1 MTWRLELQKVSKRFG
16 GLTAVAGL
24 DLNVAPG
31 ELLGLIGP
39 NGSGKTTILNL
50 LSGFLPV
57 SSGKILF
64 RDEDITNL
72 RPHIIAS
79 KGIVRTFQRIALF
92 NGMTVLE
99 NVIVGCHL
107 GSKMLAGGPL
117 GLSRVLLKG
126 GYSLSKPELEM
137 AEGLVEHV
145 GLSQV
150 RHKPARNLP
159 LGQKQLLAVAVALGA
174 DPAVLLLDEPLAGMN
189 WEEAQTFL
197 GLLRE
202 VRDRGK
208 AVVLVEH
215 NMRAIMEA
223 CGWVIVVN
231 FGVKIAEGSPKEIR
245 RDPAVIEAYLGAQAA
260 SGADSLKLGC
270 RGALL
275 TWEPRCSP
283 CAFCRSP

>member
-99 NVIVGCHL
+99 NVIIGCHL
-107 GSKMLAGGPL
+107 GSKMLTGGPL
-117 GLSRVLLKG
+117 RLSRVLLKG

-145 GLSQV
+145 GLSRV

-159 LGQKQLLAVAVALGA
+159 LGQKQLLAVAVVLGA

-189 WEEAQTFL
+189 WEEVQTFL

-223 CGWVIVVN
+223 CDWVVVVN

-260 SGADSLKLGC
+260 SGADG
-270 RGALL
+270 
-275 TWEPRCSP
+275 
-283 CAFCRSP
+283 